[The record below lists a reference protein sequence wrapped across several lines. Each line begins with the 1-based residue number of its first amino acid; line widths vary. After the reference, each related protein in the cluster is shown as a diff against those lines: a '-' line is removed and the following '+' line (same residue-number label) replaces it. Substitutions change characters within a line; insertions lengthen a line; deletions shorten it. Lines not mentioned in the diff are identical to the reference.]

1 MSVGKIRESDWM
13 NIDTE
18 EYKRYKF
25 LFFLNLSPIV
35 SFLNVNDR
43 KSLAQAIFE
52 FEPQSE
58 LLRFVK
64 KELLWKLTN
73 IELTNAGEMIEPML
87 SAMDMAN
94 GGKITDAAAAY
105 FKAVAPQIIDPGA
118 VKMLNVFLGLD
129 AVPKVVKKKI
139 G

>member
-1 MSVGKIRESDWM
+1 M
-13 NIDTE
+13 NTDTE
-18 EYKRYKF
+18 EYRTYKF

-35 SFLNVNDR
+35 SFLNVSDR
-43 KSLAQAIFE
+43 KILARAIFE

-58 LLRFVK
+58 LLKFVK
-64 KELLWKLTN
+64 KELLWKLMN

-87 SAMDMAN
+87 NAMDMAN

-105 FKAVAPQIIDPGA
+105 FKAVAPHITDPSA
-118 VKMLNVFLGLD
+118 VKMLNVFLELD
-129 AVPKVVKKKI
+129 AVPKTIKRKI